1 MKNLFDFE
9 SFEKERELQIL
20 AKKKRLNEIK
30 RLKEEAQINKGG
42 MLDDLLEGE
51 NKIWIWKTWRI
62 QLYCIIRIKINKI
75 TNNTWTNWSN

>member
-51 NKIWIWKTWRI
+51 NKIWIWKTWPI
-62 QLYCIIRIKINKI
+62 KLYCIIRIKINKI

>member
-30 RLKEEAQINKGG
+30 RLKEEAQINKDG

-62 QLYCIIRIKINKI
+62 KLYCIIRIKINKI

>member
-30 RLKEEAQINKGG
+30 RFKEEAQINKGG
-42 MLDDLLEGE
+42 LLDDLLEA
-51 NKIWIWKTWRI
+51 KTKF
-62 QLYCIIRIKINKI
+62 LNY
-75 TNNTWTNWSN
+75 